1 MEKEEG
7 DVETTPESPSIGEE
21 PVNPEDRT
29 DHSDSTETANTAG
42 DDYGERAFSE
52 TGNEPVTRLVEP
64 SVDWLE
70 PLEEDYDEDDDDQ
83 SWDLDGSRE
92 AELDGLA
99 RDSERSHRGRGRGAV
114 GRKRRRRQFAS
125 DEGWE
130 DCPALGEGWKRKV
143 VFRRSGMSVGQSDAY
158 YMSPKGERLR
168 SKIELLRFIRNTVDL
183 TNFDFKLGK
192 FVDGEIPRRGPKRK
206 KLGHSSPA
214 DGSFS
219 SESSFH
225 NEAAD
230 AGDRTYSPGPLFS
243 LNPSSSQ
250 NELSAGLPSPG
261 PSHRDPSHTRVSPST
276 IPNRHTIPSEGGL
289 LSGTSKVPA
298 SSEADPLY
306 IPPTAVLGIC
316 VRCRNSFTGVEG
328 QTSCEKCSNACN
340 ATKDNR
346 NIVFRK
352 WLPCGF
358 CRACQVTEDC
368 GACASCRHSKQ
379 NPDSRRPVRCRRRKC
394 LCPSLKRRSDDVPSV
409 TQFGSAVHRPER
421 RLSER
426 LVAIN
431 TISKYSDSDDQSP
444 FDDGNGNKSLLKKSR
459 RSCGRCKGCVSKADC
474 GVCESCVDKP
484 KFGGSNKKRQNCR
497 RRQCKR
503 EARAWTTLSR
513 PRFTYSRKKISRRSR
528 DHWDFEFSDNEAEQE
543 RRTKESAVCHVD
555 RGKQGSS
562 HYNGQ
567 PNLSY
572 EAAQSHRPSS
582 TNPARI
588 QTSPQADLDAV
599 ARNGFQ
605 ARRDKTKS
613 LSAIGAEPGASAPL
627 HAERSERET
636 QAVSRAQVWQRR
648 EAAAPSRPP
657 AQRPAEEDEG
667 EEDQDGPMITQ
678 IFSLGGRS
686 GGVDLEPGL
695 LQLLSALRGAVLPV
709 LWCAVLAEG
718 PRLQL
723 LQCSK
728 LSSMADTA
736 VQIEPGFCYH
746 VTVQG
751 QPLLPTH
758 RIYYAHPTRLTSPAQ
773 VAALLEDLERYAVC
787 RGLEREL
794 PAGPGPVI
802 LERAATCDF
811 LVPPEVK
818 CCTMCKKAQQKQ

>member
-99 RDSERSHRGRGRGAV
+99 RDSERSHRGRGRGA
-114 GRKRRRRQFAS
+114 RRRRQFAS

-192 FVDGEIPRRGPKRK
+192 FVDGEIPRRGPKVRW
-206 KLGHSSPA
+206 L
-214 DGSFS
+214 
-219 SESSFH
+219 
-225 NEAAD
+225 
-230 AGDRTYSPGPLFS
+230 
-243 LNPSSSQ
+243 
-250 NELSAGLPSPG
+250 
-261 PSHRDPSHTRVSPST
+261 T
-276 IPNRHTIPSEGGL
+276 I
-289 LSGTSKVPA
+289 
-298 SSEADPLY
+298 
-306 IPPTAVLGIC
+306 
-316 VRCRNSFTGVEG
+316 GVD
-328 QTSCEKCSNACN
+328 S
-340 ATKDNR
+340 
-346 NIVFRK
+346 
-352 WLPCGF
+352 
-358 CRACQVTEDC
+358 VTEDC

-394 LCPSLKRRSDDVPSV
+394 LCPSLKVRRENRGDAVVITPSYLWIC
-409 TQFGSAVHRPER
+409 
-421 RLSER
+421 LSWCLSLELC
-426 LVAIN
+426 LVN
-431 TISKYSDSDDQSP
+431 YLMEP
-444 FDDGNGNKSLLKKSR
+444 NKSR

-503 EARAWTTLSR
+503 EARVGLLEACHLTNHLPAR

-555 RGKQGSS
+555 RGKQGMAFFYSVVMRVRFYSFFYCSS
-562 HYNGQ
+562 PTCLMKLPRVTDQ
-567 PNLSY
+567 
-572 EAAQSHRPSS
+572 AAPIQQEFRFK
-582 TNPARI
+582 NPHTHTTPQI
-588 QTSPQADLDAV
+588 QTH
-599 ARNGFQ
+599 
-605 ARRDKTKS
+605 T
-613 LSAIGAEPGASAPL
+613 
-627 HAERSERET
+627 T
-636 QAVSRAQVWQRR
+636 
-648 EAAAPSRPP
+648 
-657 AQRPAEEDEG
+657 
-667 EEDQDGPMITQ
+667 ITQ